1 MSETLHTRIEERIA
15 EMGSNPRAISVA
27 AGLDSGY
34 LRKLLQ
40 RRHMPN
46 SACLQAIA
54 EALDLSVS
62 FLLYGKEEGSEL
74 PKQRPP
80 SQRRADPQASQ
91 RLEVARDLPLRR
103 AVGLLH
109 NITQFHLP
117 LQPAAWLYRPPALAD
132 MPATYG
138 FLLPNAGL
146 RPHFAP
152 GDLVV
157 ACPER
162 PAARGDAVVVR
173 LATEMEH
180 PICIVGRLEEDVG
193 NEVVIF
199 SHGQA
204 SPQRYP
210 AAHVLSVDSIL
221 SLAQIM
227 GA

>member
-1 MSETLHTRIEERIA
+1 MTETLHTRIENRIA
-15 EMGSNPRAISVA
+15 EMDSNPRAISVA

-46 SACLQAIA
+46 SACLQKLA

-62 FLLYGKEEGSEL
+62 FLLYGSEQTAESQKL
-74 PKQRPP
+74 RHSPQGRDQQRA
-80 SQRRADPQASQ
+80 AD
-91 RLEVARDLPLRR
+91 RMEVAKDLPLRR
-103 AVGLLH
+103 AVGPLQ
-109 NITQFHLP
+109 NNTQFQLP

-138 FLLPNAGL
+138 FLVPNAGL

-193 NEVVIF
+193 NEVVIS

-210 AAHVLSVDSIL
+210 AAYVLSVDSIL